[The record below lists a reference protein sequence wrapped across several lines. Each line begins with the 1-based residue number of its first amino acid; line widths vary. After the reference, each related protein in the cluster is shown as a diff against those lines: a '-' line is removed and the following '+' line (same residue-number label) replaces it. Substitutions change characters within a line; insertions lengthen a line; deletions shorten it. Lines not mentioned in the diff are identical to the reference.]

1 VSAVRFKRCTLE
13 IAADRYDEV
22 VAALLDMG
30 VVGWQERLPTVTFWL
45 SDDAYAAAQR
55 DGAIDH
61 LRGLGRVFVET
72 EVGGWEEQ
80 WRTFHHP
87 VTAGGVTV
95 RPPWS
100 APTPGTLD
108 VMIDV
113 GMAFGTGSHATT
125 RQCLTVLADLAP
137 GSLLDAGT
145 GTGVLALAAMRLG
158 FAPVFAFDND
168 PEALV
173 IAEENARRN
182 GLRPLLFG
190 ADVTDAALE
199 LPHADTVVANITLKP
214 LVALGARYSA
224 ALAAGH
230 EHPRTIVLA
239 GLLEEQL
246 APAVAA
252 FVGYRQRGSA
262 AEGEWHCVVL
272 ETATVAA
279 ETPADAH
286 APALATTPTTAPTS
300 APEAT
305 PESPVAPGS

>member
-1 VSAVRFKRCTLE
+1 VSATRFKRCTLE
-13 IAADRYDEV
+13 IAADRYDEA

-30 VVGWQERLPTVTFWL
+30 VGGWQERLPVLTFWL
-45 SDDAYAAAQR
+45 ADDAYDAAQR
-55 DGAIDH
+55 GGALAR
-61 LRGLGRVFVET
+61 LRELGRVFVEA
-72 EVGGWEEQ
+72 EAGGWEEQ

-100 APTPGTLD
+100 APQPGTLD
-108 VMIDV
+108 VIIDV

-125 RQCLTVLADLAP
+125 RQCLTILADLQP
-137 GSLLDAGT
+137 GSVLDAGT

-168 PEALV
+168 PAALV

-190 ADVTDAALE
+190 ADVTDAAIE
-199 LPHADTVVANITLKP
+199 LPHADTVIANIALTP
-214 LVALGARYSA
+214 IVALGVRYSG
-224 ALAAGH
+224 ALAAGR
-230 EHPRTIVLA
+230 EHPSTVVLA

-246 APAVAA
+246 APATAA
-252 FVGYRQRGSA
+252 FSGYQRRRSE

-272 ETATVAA
+272 ETPEKAA
-279 ETPADAH
+279 DGVPRRPA
-286 APALATTPTTAPTS
+286 
-300 APEAT
+300 
-305 PESPVAPGS
+305 APGS